1 MNEECPI
8 CLEPQKE
15 KADELLFQCQHTVCS
30 TCSVELFK
38 HQCMTSCPVCRADP
52 KASNQF
58 KVQIVCGERQIFYTD
73 SGHYRV
79 LDESSIRTGQVDEIT
94 GLLPELQG
102 AIVVGVRFVDGS
114 VAYLVHGPPCSG
126 LLDLLA
132 EVPNASHVG
141 RSGRH
146 ARIQLSRHPN
156 LYAELIN
163 GYALPAVEFVR
174 LITFPVQLVEVE
186 VPEEEQSESEEMS
199 EEEGARDPMDT
210 DYVEG

>member
-8 CLEPQKE
+8 CLEPRKE
-15 KADELLFQCQHTVCS
+15 RVDELLFQCQHTVCP
-30 TCSVELFK
+30 TCAVELFK

-52 KASNQF
+52 KESNQF

-79 LDESSIRTGQVDEIT
+79 LDEASIRTGQVDEIT
-94 GLLPELQG
+94 ELLPELHG
-102 AIVVGVRFVDGS
+102 AIVVGVRFVEGS
-114 VAYLVHGPPCSG
+114 VAYLVHGPPCTG
-126 LLDLLA
+126 LLDILA
-132 EVPNASHVG
+132 KVPTASHGG
-141 RSGRH
+141 RLGRH
-146 ARIQLSRHPN
+146 ARIQLGRQPN

-186 VPEEEQSESEEMS
+186 VPEEEQSESEEEMSS
-199 EEEGARDPMDT
+199 EEGGDPMDT
-210 DYVEG
+210 DYVES